1 MFIIKVSS
9 HPFVNWWPLLDPGYS
24 CAPCIWVWKFW
35 GFNSELSDEQ
45 LFALRTTCL
54 CLTFAFR
61 LVSLSITDL
70 PPPFPNIPR
79 FIWIS
84 NCSEH
89 GARIAMFI
97 CLCWP
102 HKNSPSRHSI
112 SLGSQA
118 HTSNYNKANTWNKHK
133 KHVKYVKPKKIG
145 LKRCYASLKYEHSSR
160 LVLVL

>member
-24 CAPCIWVWKFW
+24 CAPCIWVWKFL

-61 LVSLSITDL
+61 SVSLSITDL
-70 PPPFPNIPR
+70 PPPFPNNPR

-89 GARIAMFI
+89 GSESPCLFVYVGRIKTHREDTA
-97 CLCWP
+97 
-102 HKNSPSRHSI
+102 SRWAPRPTRQTI
-112 SLGSQA
+112 TRQ
-118 HTSNYNKANTWNKHK
+118 TREINIK
-133 KHVKYVKPKKIG
+133 KHVKLKKIG